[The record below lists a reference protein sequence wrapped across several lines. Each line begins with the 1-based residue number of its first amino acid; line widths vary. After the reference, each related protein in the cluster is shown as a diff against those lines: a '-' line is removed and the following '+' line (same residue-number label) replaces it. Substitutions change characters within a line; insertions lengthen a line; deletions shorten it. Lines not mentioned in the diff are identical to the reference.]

1 MFTIKKIKNMDNLT
15 EIIAIIGG
23 LLGTAGLWKFAET
36 RIKLKADQ
44 KKNATENSD
53 TIQYRDDLKH
63 RVAKLEELLVESAKE
78 KDELRAS
85 VLKLTEEV
93 ASLRTK
99 VEYLEKENELLKMR

>member
-1 MFTIKKIKNMDNLT
+1 M
-15 EIIAIIGG
+15 
-23 LLGTAGLWKFAET
+23 
-36 RIKLKADQ
+36 
-44 KKNATENSD
+44 
-53 TIQYRDDLKH
+53 KH
-63 RVAKLEELLVESAKE
+63 RVAKLEQLLVESAKE